1 MELTIRTPHGHVI
14 VEGKPTE
21 TGGLVTHP
29 VLLSNDTV
37 DLDWRTVT
45 HAPSGMRFPV
55 NFPNDQHA
63 ADFAKSI
70 ARLADWQQA
79 KPDIPKDEVWE
90 IAMQNG
96 GISDATYCDA
106 YQPERTAAV
115 EVRKA
120 GE

>member
-1 MELTIRTPHGHVI
+1 MELTIPTPHGHVI

-21 TGGLVTHP
+21 ADGLVIHP
-29 VLLSNDTV
+29 VLLSNDTT

-55 NFPNDQHA
+55 NFPNDQCA

-70 ARLADWQQA
+70 AHLANWRQA
-79 KPDIPKDEVWE
+79 KPDIPKAEVWE

-96 GISDATYCDA
+96 GISDTTYYDA
-106 YQPERTAAV
+106 YQPERTTAV